1 MFNQPET
8 RKSEKP
14 FLIGQRVLESGMGKY
29 MLLSTIKE
37 KMTYSIVSSYVARIR
52 NSKTP

>member
-1 MFNQPET
+1 MFNQQET

-29 MLLSTIKE
+29 MPAIANNKRKDDLQ
-37 KMTYSIVSSYVARIR
+37 
-52 NSKTP
+52 